1 VLSFLPR
8 RVTHTVFW
16 MAVAFVT
23 TVVAITVLALMAK
36 QVMSS
41 WGKVYATDD
50 VAHLPQTEVALVLG
64 TLPYDPPGR
73 LNPWLSR
80 RLGAAEELWK
90 AGKVKY
96 LIVSGN
102 READRYDEPTIMRDA
117 LVARGVPANVI
128 YRDFGGIRTVMSIA
142 RARDIYRQ
150 KRLIIVS
157 QRDHLDRAIFLA
169 RHMGVEAWGY
179 DAQGTMPFT
188 ILRHRDSKLGM
199 ILAFWDIVIGP
210 RPADGPRVAIGVDP
224 PE

>member
-1 VLSFLPR
+1 MRKR
-8 RVTHTVFW
+8 RTLRVAVW
-16 MAVAFVT
+16 SSVAFVAT
-23 TVVAITVLALMAK
+23 IVVISLVAAMAN
-36 QVMSS
+36 QVMAS
-41 WGKVYATDD
+41 WGKAYATDNT
-50 VAHLPQTEVALVLG
+50 ALLPQVDVALVLG

-80 RLGAAEELWK
+80 RLGAAVDLWR

-102 READRYDEPTIMRDA
+102 RESDSYDEPTVMRDV

-128 YRDFGGIRTVMSIA
+128 YRDFAGFRTVTSVA

-157 QRDHLDRAIFLA
+157 QRDHINRAIFLA

-179 DAQGTMPFT
+179 DAVGSGPFMLVNN
-188 ILRHRDSKLGM
+188 LRSKLTV
-199 ILAFWDIVIGP
+199 IYAYWDLVIRP
-210 RPADGPRVAIGVDP
+210 RPADGPRVTIGVDP
-224 PE
+224 PG

>member
-1 VLSFLPR
+1 MKRQTV
-8 RVTHTVFW
+8 RVVVWST
-16 MAVAFVT
+16 VAFVA
-23 TVVAITVLALMAK
+23 TVIVITLLAAMAN
-36 QVMSS
+36 QVMAS
-41 WGKVYATDD
+41 WGKAFATDD
-50 VAHLPQTEVALVLG
+50 AARLPQVDVALVLG

-80 RLGAAEELWK
+80 RLGAAVELWQ

-102 READRYDEPTIMRDA
+102 RESDSYDEPTVMRDV

-128 YRDFGGIRTVMSIA
+128 YRDFAGFRTVTSVA
-142 RARDIYRQ
+142 RARDIYQQ

-179 DAQGTMPFT
+179 DALGSAPFML
-188 ILRHRDSKLGM
+188 LRSLRGKLTV
-199 ILAFWDIVIGP
+199 IYAYWDLVIGP
-210 RPADGPRVAIGVDP
+210 RPAAGPRVAIGADRP
-224 PE
+224 G